1 MTTRSAVRSLLLV
14 LPLIG
19 AAAPAGVGAATP
31 DGPAL
36 FKEKCLMCH
45 GKAGMGTALLSRR
58 VQPGELLLRKDLVA
72 AFVVRA
78 ARIGLGNMPAITRG
92 EVSDAQLDA
101 IAAYLAANSAGHP

>member
-1 MTTRSAVRSLLLV
+1 MTKLATAGIVLLSFLSPAIV
-14 LPLIG
+14 Q
-19 AAAPAGVGAATP
+19 AAP
-31 DGPAL
+31 DGQAL

-92 EVSDAQLDA
+92 EVSDAQMDA
-101 IAAYLAANSAGHP
+101 IAAYLAANSANHP